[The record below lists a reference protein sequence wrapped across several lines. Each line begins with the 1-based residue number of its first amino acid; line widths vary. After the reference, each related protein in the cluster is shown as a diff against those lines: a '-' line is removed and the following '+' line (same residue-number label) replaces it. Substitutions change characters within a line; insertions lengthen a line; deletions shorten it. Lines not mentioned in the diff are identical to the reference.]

1 MRATCLRP
9 RSTRDVTGCTQE
21 GLRPAASQGRGQL
34 AGEGAS
40 GRYWTVAV
48 QRPHEGAGRA
58 GLRQQRVVGGLPVG
72 TDKGGSEA
80 HVAGVVLAVPG
91 RGAERDGRGAC
102 TSAATSPP
110 TSACGRQAAGLLCP
124 ASGARISGSTLKL
137 TVWFSLSD
145 CC

>member
-1 MRATCLRP
+1 MRATRLRP

-72 TDKGGSEA
+72 TDEGGSEA

-91 RGAERDGRGAC
+91 R
-102 TSAATSPP
+102 
-110 TSACGRQAAGLLCP
+110 
-124 ASGARISGSTLKL
+124 
-137 TVWFSLSD
+137 
-145 CC
+145 

>member
-1 MRATCLRP
+1 MRATRLRP

-21 GLRPAASQGRGQL
+21 GLRPAASQGRGQP

-72 TDKGGSEA
+72 TDEGGSEA

-91 RGAERDGRGAC
+91 RVGRGMAEARALLQPPLRPPPPAGGRPRAF
-102 TSAATSPP
+102 SVQPAAHAS
-110 TSACGRQAAGLLCP
+110 QAPL
-124 ASGARISGSTLKL
+124 
-137 TVWFSLSD
+137 
-145 CC
+145 

>member
-72 TDKGGSEA
+72 TDEGGSEA

-91 RGAERDGRGAC
+91 RVGRGMAEARALLQPPVRPPPPAGGRPRAF
-102 TSAATSPP
+102 SVQPAAHAS
-110 TSACGRQAAGLLCP
+110 QAPL
-124 ASGARISGSTLKL
+124 
-137 TVWFSLSD
+137 
-145 CC
+145 